1 VLDHYGSPLFRND
14 CCLDALKRMVN
25 VVERIQL
32 DAYQKAHMPLTTDE
46 IRRIWLAEGRRRGYE
61 LVNA

>member
-1 VLDHYGSPLFRND
+1 
-14 CCLDALKRMVN
+14 MVN